1 MINTNEVLK
10 ALYNILDSQNKQ
22 DNNARLLSLEE
33 ILDCNEDLQVDFS
46 SVGLVPIFDIYDND
60 YICYQTKNGKWC
72 VFNIVDS
79 ISFKNDS
86 TLQDLL
92 KLKS

>member
-33 ILDCNEDLQVDFS
+33 ILDWNTRNQNIFAFNAKFTFSPSFFLDDQWSPLQ
-46 SVGLVPIFDIYDND
+46 YK
-60 YICYQTKNGKWC
+60 CYA
-72 VFNIVDS
+72 
-79 ISFKNDS
+79 
-86 TLQDLL
+86 
-92 KLKS
+92 

>member
-79 ISFKNDS
+79 IF
-86 TLQDLL
+86 
-92 KLKS
+92 